1 MIKIEEMAKL
11 SLSQETKVELM
22 RAKSEGIE
30 ALLIEIQ
37 DDFEFDT
44 ATAYFSKEALDEFA
58 YLNWLQ
64 KPKVLNW
71 LKDRNKFFQRRDKE
85 ALRK

>member
-1 MIKIEEMAKL
+1 MIKIKEMAKL

-22 RAKSEGIE
+22 RARSEGIE

-37 DDFEFDT
+37 DNFEFDT
-44 ATAYFSKEALDEFA
+44 ATAHFSKEALHEFS

-64 KPKVLNW
+64 KPKVLSW

-85 ALRK
+85 ALQK